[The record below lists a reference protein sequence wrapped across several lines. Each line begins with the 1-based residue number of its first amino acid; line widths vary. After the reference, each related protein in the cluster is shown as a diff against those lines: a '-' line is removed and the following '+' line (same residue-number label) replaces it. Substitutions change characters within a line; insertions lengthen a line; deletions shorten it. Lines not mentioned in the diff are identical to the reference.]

1 MGLPA
6 ARNILPSHLGT
17 EKIEAM
23 KNIVSRGKVVYRN
36 SITLYEARF
45 IIEMLIE
52 RWLKGLMPLE
62 ELCNE
67 IENRCNRFITKFN
80 NK

>member
-6 ARNILPSHLGT
+6 ARNVLPSHLGT

-62 ELCNE
+62 ELCSE
-67 IENRCNRFITKFN
+67 MENRCNRFITKFS